1 MTVSNFG
8 SLTGLEHTFLV
19 GSGRVR
25 SDDRYSDNRATSV
38 QLGWDLT
45 ELGKKRLL
53 KLVVSL
59 LLPVIMGLQDKTLTK
74 IDDLDKCVLYNCPLM
89 QSKNLHNCPLDKCCT
104 PNILY
109 NCSIYLVN
117 VNIHITILKGQA

>member
-1 MTVSNFG
+1 MSVSNFS
-8 SLTGLEHTFLV
+8 SLAGLEHTTLV
-19 GSGRVR
+19 GS
-25 SDDRYSDNRATSV
+25 DDGYSDNRATSV

-104 PNILY
+104 PTYCIIVQ
-109 NCSIYLVN
+109 SI
-117 VNIHITILKGQA
+117 